1 MTRLRIAQCVS
12 ALLGFF
18 ALLPAA
24 SARDKGH
31 RFVATVHGGA
41 GTEAAV
47 GGTLE
52 LRLLD
57 AICLGGTL
65 DYGVNYA
72 GTYGSYRYLGPAVHG
87 SWSIKFADIFELR
100 PFFGARFPLDL
111 QTVDAPDYKIVDN
124 HDVAFTTGLRTAFI
138 LDFFVIGLQAD
149 FTPHGVTW
157 QHLATGKQ
165 MKEDEYFFRGSFV
178 LGVAF
183 GPDKK
188 EGQDGRRSSAST
200 RSRFLTAF

>member
-1 MTRLRIAQCVS
+1 MTRLRFAQIAS

-41 GTEAAV
+41 GTEAGV

-57 AICLGGTL
+57 AICLGGTF

-72 GTYGSYRYLGPAVHG
+72 GTYGTYRYLGPAVHG

-111 QTVDAPDYKIVDN
+111 QTVNVPDYKIVDN

-138 LDFFVIGLQAD
+138 LDFFVIGLQFD

-157 QHLATGKQ
+157 EQTSTGKRLE
-165 MKEDEYFFRGSFV
+165 EDEYFFRGSFV

-188 EGQDGRRSSAST
+188 EGQDARGSAQT
-200 RSRFLTAF
+200 KRSRFWTAF

>member
-1 MTRLRIAQCVS
+1 MTRLRFAQIAS

-41 GTEAAV
+41 GTEAGV

-57 AICLGGTL
+57 AICVGGTL

-72 GTYGSYRYLGPAVHG
+72 GTYGTYRYLGPAVHG

-111 QTVDAPDYKIVDN
+111 QTVNVPDYKIVDN

-138 LDFFVIGLQAD
+138 LDFFVIGLQVD

-157 QHLATGKQ
+157 EQVAMGKRLE
-165 MKEDEYFFRGSFV
+165 EDEYFFRGSFV
-178 LGVAF
+178 LGVAL

-188 EGQDGRRSSAST
+188 EGEGARHDARAS
-200 RSRFLTAF
+200 RSRFWTAL

>member
-1 MTRLRIAQCVS
+1 MTRLRIAQLAS
-12 ALLGFF
+12 ALIGFF

-41 GTEAAV
+41 GTEAGV
-47 GGTLE
+47 GATME

-57 AICLGGTL
+57 AICLGGTF

-72 GTYGSYRYLGPAVHG
+72 GSYGTYRYLGPAVHG
-87 SWSIKFADIFELR
+87 SWSIRLAEIFELR
-100 PFFGARFPLDL
+100 PFFGARFPMEL
-111 QTVDAPDYKIVDN
+111 QTVNVPDYKIVDN
-124 HDVAFTTGLRTAFI
+124 HSVAFTTGLRTAFL
-138 LDFFVIGLQAD
+138 LDFFVIGLQVD

-157 QHLATGKQ
+157 EQISTGNR
-165 MKEDEYFFRGSFV
+165 MEEDEYFFRGSFV
-178 LGVAF
+178 VGVAF

-188 EGQDGRRSSAST
+188 EGEGSRGSARGT
-200 RSRFLTAF
+200 RNRFLAAF